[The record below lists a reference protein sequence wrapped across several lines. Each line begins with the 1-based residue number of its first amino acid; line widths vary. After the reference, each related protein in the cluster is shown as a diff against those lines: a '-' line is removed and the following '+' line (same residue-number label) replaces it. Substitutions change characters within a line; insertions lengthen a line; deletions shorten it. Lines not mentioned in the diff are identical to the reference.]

1 MISSSANTPVQPGQ
15 PMPQQVQTVVQPR
28 PIPQQAVV
36 QQQVAQQP
44 PQQRPM
50 TQPVATSVAATPPAP
65 VGFRPGMTGAGLLGV
80 IFQVCD
86 SMGVSDVQMR
96 SDLPV
101 YIETHRGMECLA
113 HLGVLAANDVFEI
126 YKELLRNRE
135 SASHGFGESEPA
147 ENRADRKIDAAVKS
161 FQETHVDDFSCNGVF
176 VVATGKTSGRLRIQV
191 HLSANGLGVT
201 CRILNDSIPELDVL
215 GIDPDTAEMLR
226 LAVQRRAGLCLVTGP
241 TGSGKSTT
249 LAAIID
255 WLRRNHPKHIVTV
268 EDPVEYQYPKDM
280 DDPNVPGQ
288 KIMAP
293 SIVTQQEVGRD
304 LASYR
309 QGLKDVLRKAPHV
322 ILLGEIRDREA
333 METCMEAAQTG
344 HLVLSTLHTT
354 GAVKTMGRILEMY
367 PRENHPAVLNR
378 LSEILIF
385 IHSQGLLSGMN
396 GRCLTYEFLQNNS
409 DAVSSAI
416 GSYDQGARALE
427 DVIKRAGNIAW
438 DEKLTSLYQEGK
450 ISKETFENTR
460 IHREDEEYI

>member
-1 MISSSANTPVQPGQ
+1 MISPTTEAAS
-15 PMPQQVQTVVQPR
+15 
-28 PIPQQAVV
+28 QA
-36 QQQVAQQP
+36 AP
-44 PQQRPM
+44 P
-50 TQPVATSVAATPPAP
+50 ATPQAP
-65 VGFRPGMTGAGLLGV
+65 PVLAFQPGMTGAGLLGV
-80 IFQVCD
+80 IFQVCE

-96 SDLPV
+96 SDRPV
-101 YIETHRGMECLA
+101 YIETNHGMECLDY
-113 HLGVLAANDVFEI
+113 LGFLTGNDVYEI
-126 YKELLRNRE
+126 YRELLRNRE
-135 SASHGFGESEPA
+135 SASHGFGEQESPED
-147 ENRADRKIDAAVKS
+147 RGDRKIEESIAG
-161 FQETHVDDFSCNGVF
+161 FQETHVDDFSCNGIF

-191 HLSANGLGVT
+191 HLSASGLGIT
-201 CRILNDSIPELDVL
+201 CRILNDTIPELDAL

-226 LAVQRRAGLCLVTGP
+226 IAVQRRAGLCLVTGP

-249 LAAIID
+249 LAAIIN

-268 EDPVEYQYPKDM
+268 EDPVEYQYPADM
-280 DDPNVPGQ
+280 DDPNVPGH
-288 KIMAP
+288 KCMSP

-385 IHSQGLLSGMN
+385 IHSQGLLSGVN
-396 GRCLTYEFLQNNS
+396 GRVLTYEFLQNNEDS
-409 DAVSSAI
+409 VSSAI
-416 GSYDQGARALE
+416 GGYDRGSRALE
-427 DVIKRAGNIAW
+427 DAIKRSGNIAW
-438 DEKLTSLYQEGK
+438 DEKLGSLYEEGK
-450 ISKETFENTR
+450 ISRETFENAR
-460 IHREDEEYI
+460 MHREDTEYV

>member
-1 MISSSANTPVQPGQ
+1 MISTPTDDSGHSVP
-15 PMPQQVQTVVQPR
+15 PPLP
-28 PIPQQAVV
+28 QAVQDQAPV
-36 QQQVAQQP
+36 Y
-44 PQQRPM
+44 
-50 TQPVATSVAATPPAP
+50 QPVTAEVFAAEPIAPAEP
-65 VGFRPGMTGAGLLGV
+65 VEPAELGAIGFKPGMTGSGMLGV

-101 YIETHRGMECLA
+101 YIETHRGMECLDR
-113 HLGVLAANDVFEI
+113 LGVLSGNDVFEI

-147 ENRADRKIDAAVKS
+147 ENRAERKIEEAIES
-161 FQETHVDDFSCNGVF
+161 FKETHVDDFSCNGIF
-176 VVATGKTSGRLRIQV
+176 VVALGKASGRLRIQV

-201 CRILNDSIPELDVL
+201 CRILNDTIPELDVL
-215 GIDPDTAEMLR
+215 GIDPDTSEMLR

-280 DDPNVPGQ
+280 DDPNVPGA
-288 KIMAP
+288 KVMAP

-385 IHSQGLLSGMN
+385 IHSQGLLSGIE
-396 GRCLTYEFLQNNS
+396 GRVLTYEFLQNNN

-438 DEKLTSLYQEGK
+438 DEKLTTLYEEGK
-450 ISKETFENTR
+450 ISTEIFENSR
-460 IHREDEEYI
+460 MHREDEEYA